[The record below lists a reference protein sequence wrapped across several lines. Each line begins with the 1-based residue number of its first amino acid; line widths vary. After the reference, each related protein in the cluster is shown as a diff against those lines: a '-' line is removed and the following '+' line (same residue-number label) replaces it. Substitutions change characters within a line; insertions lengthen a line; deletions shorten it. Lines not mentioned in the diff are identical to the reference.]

1 MLDQPINRR
10 ETSTRPASDSE
21 QRYHQRRVIYR
32 SCAAEHDGAQFD
44 GRMKGDEGR
53 VGIESLVENE
63 REKGKEQKNKKG
75 NEDEVGGGGF
85 CL

>member
-1 MLDQPINRR
+1 
-10 ETSTRPASDSE
+10 
-21 QRYHQRRVIYR
+21 
-32 SCAAEHDGAQFD
+32 
-44 GRMKGDEGR
+44 MKGDEGR